1 MSHHEPLATAT
12 RVPLPAEHA
21 SFIAASPFLFLM
33 SGAPHQAPDVSP
45 RGDAP
50 GFVRIS
56 GDGRL
61 QLPDRIGNNRIDT
74 IRNVLEDPRVALVF
88 LVPRDERALRV
99 SGTAV
104 VRTDPRLLEAFAHDG
119 RLPRSVMEVSV
130 TSSRLDRSSAF
141 ARSGLWAADAALG
154 AAAIP
159 SLGAILA
166 DQVGG
171 MTQAEAEGFV
181 ADSYRNRLY

>member
-1 MSHHEPLATAT
+1 MSHHEPPVTAT

-21 SFIAASPFLFLM
+21 SFIAASPFVFVM
-33 SGAPHQAPDVSP
+33 SGASHQAPDVSP

-50 GFVRIS
+50 GFVRVV
-56 GDGRL
+56 GDDRL

-74 IRNVLEDPRVALVF
+74 IRNVLDDPRVALIF

-104 VRTDPRLLEAFAHDG
+104 IRTDPHLLAAFAHDG
-119 RLPRSVMEVSV
+119 RSPRSVMEVSV
-130 TSSRLDRSSAF
+130 TSSTLERSSAF

-154 AAAIP
+154 AAAMP

-171 MTQAEAEGFV
+171 MTQAEAESFV
-181 ADSYRNRLY
+181 ASSYRNKLY